1 LQREFALPPYSRGV
15 TARALRNA
23 DMTRETAKVL
33 IAEGPGM
40 SAEIRDALSRFE
52 VTSVRTFA
60 DAQSALERHRF
71 RLVLIDLQFEECR
84 MFELLEH
91 LHSLDDYQ
99 GVPIVCVQGTDRRVS
114 SSIRQNMN
122 HAVRALGGKAFFDLR
137 AADEMTAQTCDYLRQ
152 ILALP
157 GNSSPL

>member
-1 LQREFALPPYSRGV
+1 
-15 TARALRNA
+15 
-23 DMTRETAKVL
+23 MTHNGQTAKVL

-40 SAEIRDALSRFE
+40 NAEIRDALSRFE

-60 DAQSALERHRF
+60 EAQHALEQHRF
-71 RLVLIDLQFEECR
+71 RLVLIDLQFEEYR

-157 GNSSPL
+157 AGGSPA